1 VGYFSEGARLQRK
14 RRDRVKMKRQKEILP
29 MNIEIRD
36 KRYLQHA
43 AKELLNYARDRRIFA
58 FYGAMGSG
66 KTTIIKS
73 ICGVL
78 GAIDIVSSPTFTLVN
93 EYKTSEGE
101 SIFHI
106 DFYRIKKQEEV
117 YDFGIEEYLTG
128 ESWCFMEWPELVEEI
143 LPPDIIKIKIS
154 VGEHEERTLSLS

>member
-1 VGYFSEGARLQRK
+1 MCPTLSF
-14 RRDRVKMKRQKEILP
+14 MI
-29 MNIEIRD
+29 IEIKD
-36 KRYLQHA
+36 KRHLPHA
-43 AKELLNYARDRRIFA
+43 AKELLKYAGGKRIFA

-66 KTTIIKS
+66 KTTIIKAV
-73 ICGVL
+73 CNEL
-78 GAIDIVSSPTFTLVN
+78 GAVDIVSSPTFTLVN
-93 EYKTSEGE
+93 EYKNEEGE

-143 LPPDIIKIKIS
+143 LPDDILKVRINA
-154 VGEHEERTLSLS
+154 GEHEERTLTIA

>member
-1 VGYFSEGARLQRK
+1 MIIE
-14 RRDRVKMKRQKEILP
+14 VKDKKQLP
-29 MNIEIRD
+29 
-36 KRYLQHA
+36 HA
-43 AKELLNYARDRRIFA
+43 SKELLKFAGDKKIFA

-66 KTTIIKS
+66 KTTFIKALCS
-73 ICGVL
+73 EL
-78 GAIDIVSSPTFTLVN
+78 GAVDIVSSPTFTLVN
-93 EYKTSEGE
+93 EYKTTRGD

-143 LPPDIIKIKIS
+143 LPNDIVRVRIS
-154 VGEHEERTLSLS
+154 VGGHEVRTLTIT